1 MIEGFFEIMSG
12 NKGVKSPQELWETVS
27 SKSVHLVEKIFYNL
41 GVLVARHPWKTVV
54 LTFTFVCLSCI
65 GLSNFHI
72 EKNPMNLWVPP
83 ESDFFYDTN
92 WYIDKF
98 GTGFRLQK
106 VILTAEN
113 VLDPEVLLVIYNI
126 TDKIKNI
133 KVDYQDEVYSIKDLC
148 FKVPIL
154 NFYNSN
160 RKKRSLDSL
169 NSDNR
174 NKNNSVDSG
183 SDFSDPTLW
192 VSDEF
197 YCDFLDSFQY
207 TCLRYNIL
215 DLWKN
220 DLANITQAS
229 SQDIIDKVNTVKS
242 NPTTGHPIDYTQHL
256 GGVTYNEQG
265 QLVSAKSIM
274 LVWYTQVNMTA
285 INLNEMGNLVGTE
298 DWVSIPLA
306 LWENEFLETMRSLS
320 SDLSSVDLF
329 YEAGRSFADISGKAM
344 FDDLDKLFLGILL
357 MFLYIQ
363 FALTRFN
370 WLQIRLTLGSV
381 GLLCVGLAYVSAVG
395 WCSILGISF
404 GPVHSSL
411 PFLLMGLGID
421 DMFVMNACWE
431 NLPASASQKPL
442 HVKVG
447 LMLEHAGVSIVIT
460 SFTDIVALLI
470 GAITILPSLKSFCI
484 YAAVGVFFIFCYSV
498 TFYVAVFTL
507 DMKRIEDNRN
517 GILFCY
523 KHKKEIKLV
532 TNKTVF
538 QNILAYFYKHVVF
551 TIPGKTLVILFTFII
566 TGFSI
571 QAILHLEQRFDP
583 KWFIPDGTYYKEFM
597 NAHDYYYP
605 EEGNMAMVFL
615 GKMEYHNE
623 MVKLHDMVKELK
635 KEVYVVEPSSWVDAL
650 HQYVLQ
656 NFNRDMLNNSSA
668 VTESEFNS
676 YLSRFLYSPVGGR
689 YQVNFKFAQNFSCG
703 NPATDILA
711 STMSFKFMK
720 FSGPAEY
727 IPAMNRVKDI
737 VKSANITSGDGYR
750 SVWSKVFAS
759 WVTDEVI
766 SVEVE
771 RNIELALLCVMVC
784 TIILITNL
792 QMCLWIFLCVL
803 LTIINVLGCMQRW
816 GMTVDI
822 VCCIGLELA
831 TGLCVDYAAH
841 VGHTFL
847 TLKEGSSSDR
857 AFKTVTSIGSA
868 VLLGGGSTFLSLS
881 LLSMSKAYTFQS
893 FFKIFLLVI
902 LFGLFNGL
910 VFLPVGLSLIGPGAY
925 KTKKLKIPTELVVL
939 NGKRDVVE
947 NPPED

>member
-1 MIEGFFEIMSG
+1 MAK
-12 NKGVKSPQELWETVS
+12 NKSVRTPQELWESMS
-27 SKSVHLVEKIFYNL
+27 SKSVHLVEGIFFHL

-54 LTFTFVCLSCI
+54 LTLSFVILSCV
-65 GLSNFHI
+65 GLLKFHI

-83 ESDFFYDTN
+83 ESDFYYDTN

-98 GTGFRLQK
+98 GTGLRLQK
-106 VILTAEN
+106 VIITADN
-113 VLDPEVLLVIYNI
+113 VLDPQVLLAIHNI
-126 TDKIKNI
+126 STKIKSI
-133 KVDYQDEVYSIKDLC
+133 EVKYEDKVYTIKDLC
-148 FKVPIL
+148 FKVPVV
-154 NFYNSN
+154 NFYSSS
-160 RKKRSLDSL
+160 RDKRSLDSTSGDNNSTKSG
-169 NSDNR
+169 NSD
-174 NKNNSVDSG
+174 

-192 VSDEF
+192 VNDDF
-197 YCDFLDSFQY
+197 YCDFLESFQY
-207 TCLRYNIL
+207 TCLQNNIL
-215 DLWKN
+215 DMWKN
-220 DLANITQAS
+220 DLAEITLATRK
-229 SQDIIDKVNTVKS
+229 DILDKVNKVKT
-242 NPTTGHPIDYTQHL
+242 NPTTGHPVDYLQHF
-256 GGVTYNEQG
+256 GGLSYNEHRE
-265 QLVSAKSIM
+265 VVAAKSVM
-274 LVWYTQVNMTA
+274 LTWYTQVNMSTVD
-285 INLNEMGNLVGTE
+285 INEVGNLVGTE

-306 LWENEFLETMRSLS
+306 LWENKYLEVLS
-320 SDLSSVDLF
+320 SMSHNLSGLEVF
-329 YEAGRSFADISGKAM
+329 YEAGRSFADISGQAM
-344 FDDLDKLFLGILL
+344 FDELDKLFLGIML
-357 MFLYIQ
+357 MFIYIQ
-363 FALTRFN
+363 FALSRFN

-404 GPVHSSL
+404 GPIHSSL

-421 DMFVMNACWE
+421 DMFVMKACWD
-431 NLPASASQKPL
+431 NLPESASQKSLP
-442 HVKVG
+442 VKVG
-447 LMLEHAGVSIVIT
+447 LMLKHAGVSIVIT

-507 DMKRIEDNRN
+507 DIKRIQDNRN

-523 KHKKEIKLV
+523 QHKREIKIA
-532 TNKTVF
+532 TEKTMF
-538 QNILAYFYKHVVF
+538 QNALAYFYKNVVF
-551 TIPGKTLVILFTFII
+551 TIPGKTIVILFTTII

-583 KWFIPDGTYYKEFM
+583 KWFIPEDTYYKDFM
-597 NAHDYYYP
+597 NAQDYYYP
-605 EEGNMAMVFL
+605 DEGNMAMVFL
-615 GKMEYHNE
+615 GKMDYNKELI
-623 MVKLHDMVKELK
+623 KLNGMMQELK
-635 KEVYVVEPSSWVDAL
+635 KEVYINDVSAWVESF

-656 NFNRDMLNNSSA
+656 NFNRDLFKNESA
-668 VTESEFNS
+668 TSDSEFKS
-676 YLSRFLYSPVGGR
+676 YLSRFLYSPIGGR
-689 YQVNFKFAQNFSCG
+689 YQVNFKFADHFLCG
-703 NPATDILA
+703 DPATEILA

-720 FSGPAEY
+720 FRGPDEY
-727 IPAMNRVKDI
+727 IPAMNHVKDI
-737 VKSANITSGDGYR
+737 VKSTNITSGDGYK
-750 SVWSKVFAS
+750 SVWSKIFSS
-759 WVTDEVI
+759 WVTDEI
-766 SVEVE
+766 IAVEVE

-792 QMCLWIFLCVL
+792 QMCLWIFVCVL
-803 LTIINVLGCMQRW
+803 LTIVNVLGCMQRW

-925 KTKKLKIPTELVVL
+925 QTKKLKNTAEMVEL
-939 NGKRDVVE
+939 NGKRDTLE
-947 NPPED
+947 KQLEDG